1 LRHPLTFRR
10 LCTSL
15 LAHGNSWQPL
25 PSPLVLHFLG
35 VNGSWW
41 QPLQFHSLSVL
52 NGRSG
57 QLMTFSLRPSSL
69 PISGSSFQLIAVTT
83 TALQTHRAIDFAA
96 IVVRD
101 TVSQTKVPHHIWH
114 ITVVMSSLSRH
125 ACSLLIQVLHNMMP
139 KDFLRNCLC

>member
-25 PSPLVLHFLG
+25 PSPLVVHFLG

-41 QPLQFHSLSVL
+41 RPLQFPSLSVL

-101 TVSQTKVPHHIWH
+101 TVSQTKSLTIFGTLRWSCH
-114 ITVVMSSLSRH
+114 LSRDTH
-125 ACSLLIQVLHNMMP
+125 VPFSSRSFIT
-139 KDFLRNCLC
+139 